1 MQAFSFG
8 PAYLVLQFFDE
19 KGKWLSMY
27 ISRYS
32 GERCINVRMSINPD
46 DTEIWAVPGVTDNGT
61 YCQAAK
67 NKCNNL
73 QGPLLG
79 KHAQ

>member
-1 MQAFSFG
+1 
-8 PAYLVLQFFDE
+8 
-19 KGKWLSMY
+19 MY